1 MSYYNPEVY
10 VPEKLL
16 VGEDASEMK
25 GFTHCGQM
33 VLDWLDEMEANGLM
47 DESIPLFSEL
57 YRQVAHDIRGCI
69 ADLIDCEKIELTV
82 SLMEAEPERYA
93 AD

>member
-10 VPEKLL
+10 DPKKLTGDD
-16 VGEDASEMK
+16 VKVME
-25 GFTHCGQM
+25 GFELCVQD
-33 VLDWLDEMEANGLM
+33 VLDSLDEMSRNGFEN
-47 DESIPLFSEL
+47 DSVPLFNEL
-57 YRQVAHDIRGCI
+57 YRQVARDIRYELN
-69 ADLIDCEKIELTV
+69 DLLNDTKIELTV

>member
-10 VPEKLL
+10 DPKKLL
-16 VGEDASEMK
+16 GEDAAVMEWFSL
-25 GFTHCGQM
+25 CGQM
-33 VLDWLDEMEANGLM
+33 VLDRLDEMEDNGLM

-57 YRQVAHDIRGCI
+57 YRQVAHDIKGRI
-69 ADLIDCEKIELTV
+69 ANLLDCEKIELTV